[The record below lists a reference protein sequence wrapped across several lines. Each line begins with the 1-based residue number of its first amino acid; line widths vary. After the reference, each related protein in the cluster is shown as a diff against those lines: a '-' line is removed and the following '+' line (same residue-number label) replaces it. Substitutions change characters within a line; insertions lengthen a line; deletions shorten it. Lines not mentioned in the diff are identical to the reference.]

1 MHHGLQGLQERP
13 RGGDLGTQQS
23 SKKSALLE
31 WSELKAQ
38 CLSRNGRKTRS
49 GLDFHPVPGRLV
61 PMLTEPQTR

>member
-31 WSELKAQ
+31 WSEIKHSA
-38 CLSRNGRKTRS
+38 CAE
-49 GLDFHPVPGRLV
+49 
-61 PMLTEPQTR
+61 TEEKPDLG